1 MIDNL
6 MWIVTFASI
15 VGTML
20 NIRKMRACFFI
31 WLVTNSLWM
40 IYDIWINNYPQAAL
54 FAVYVALAVWGIY
67 SWRRK

>member
-1 MIDNL
+1 MIANL

-15 VGTML
+15 VGTVL
-20 NIRKMRACFFI
+20 NIRKMRACFVI

-40 IYDIWINNYPQAAL
+40 VYDIWIHNYPQAAL